1 MKIRGLE
8 KAMSESIIHFFRD
21 MVYFL
26 AEQYILHRTL
36 WMTFNMLSLPTE
48 DYQGWGSEGGV
59 GRENCEDQE
68 GGAPGQGSALSYND
82 SLTRWAGLEKYRLR
96 ALCSHLPEHALDVFW
111 KSTPHT
117 LPNVTSSKG
126 LLERKVKGLLERKVN
141 ADIKKNSEVLI
152 ITRLLGQLGLC
163 TSPSW

>member
-1 MKIRGLE
+1 
-8 KAMSESIIHFFRD
+8 MSLYFTSSEIPSISSLSSIFSTGPCEWLLTCCHFQLKTTRDEGAEGES
-21 MVYFL
+21 
-26 AEQYILHRTL
+26 
-36 WMTFNMLSLPTE
+36 
-48 DYQGWGSEGGV
+48 
-59 GRENCEDQE
+59 GREICEDQE
-68 GGAPGQGSALSYND
+68 GGAPGQGLALSYND
-82 SLTRWAGLEKYRLR
+82 SLTRWAGLEKYRPR
-96 ALCSHLPEHALDVFW
+96 ALCSHLPEHALDVSW

-152 ITRLLGQLGLC
+152 ITRLLGQLDLC